1 MPTYVDHLPVIQV
14 CNVGVPF
21 LKYENNEWC
30 FSQPNRKFYQL
41 LETKTFEDVYN
52 MSDPDDSFKVF
63 MKEIN
68 LLLVKCFKYKKK
80 QIKSDMRCVWCDREL
95 LLLSRK
101 KDRLYKVYLRKKTL
115 KTKEKYNKVRNFY
128 FHMIAQK
135 KNEHMQN
142 QFQKYQN
149 NIRKTG
155 QLMKS
160 LIGKTRNKFG
170 STIIQYNGIFVNKHV
185 EIANCFNDHF
195 STIAKNLTNKLPSSF
210 IKFTDYLPPSNPSSM
225 FMTPANIAEINR
237 LIYEL
242 NSMLSAGIDQI
253 PPFVLRYYPDNALH
267 VLSYIFNQSLCQG
280 KFISMFKQAKII
292 PVFKKGNPKNVLNYR
307 PISLLPSLSK
317 ILEKVVYFKLHSFI
331 NMNDNLSH
339 QQFGFRRKHSTK
351 VKVKVRDSGCKHT
364 LFRPFSIVGPLQFS
378 ITND

>member
-1 MPTYVDHLPVIQV
+1 M
-14 CNVGVPF
+14 
-21 LKYENNEWC
+21 
-30 FSQPNRKFYQL
+30 
-41 LETKTFEDVYN
+41 
-52 MSDPDDSFKVF
+52 
-63 MKEIN
+63 
-68 LLLVKCFKYKKK
+68 
-80 QIKSDMRCVWCDREL
+80 
-95 LLLSRK
+95 
-101 KDRLYKVYLRKKTL
+101 
-115 KTKEKYNKVRNFY
+115 
-128 FHMIAQK
+128 
-135 KNEHMQN
+135 
-142 QFQKYQN
+142 
-149 NIRKTG
+149 
-155 QLMKS
+155 
-160 LIGKTRNKFG
+160 
-170 STIIQYNGIFVNKHV
+170 NKHV

-195 STIAKNLTNKLPSSF
+195 STVAKNLTNKLPSSL

-339 QQFGFRRKHSTK
+339 QQFGFRRKHSTE